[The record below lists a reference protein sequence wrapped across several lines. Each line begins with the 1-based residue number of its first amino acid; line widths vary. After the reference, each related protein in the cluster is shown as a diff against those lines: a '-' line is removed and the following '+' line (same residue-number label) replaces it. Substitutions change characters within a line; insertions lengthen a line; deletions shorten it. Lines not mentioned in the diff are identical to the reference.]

1 MSDAVTA
8 RDDGAE
14 TTPLKDMSTLTLTAK
29 TLIHDDIGLE
39 EAPVPSSRSAT
50 KRRRLGTRARL
61 LLLGIPLL
69 ALAVASLAS
78 WLAYAAKFEET
89 DNAFIEADVHPV
101 SSRITGDV
109 LEVLVQDNQFVTKG
123 QPLAK
128 LDPRDYEMKL
138 AFAKTTLEQAAAQ
151 IPQAEAALTRAQA
164 AGRETAAKV
173 EVTVAQLE
181 KARLDFERAEKLF
194 TNEGRAISR
203 QDLDSARS
211 AFEAATAS
219 HSAALAA
226 TEASAAGVRAAE
238 ADLAV
243 AKAGR
248 DHAQAVLDDAELQ
261 LSYTVLRAPETGR
274 IGKRTL
280 QTGQHVQ
287 PGQALLAVVSQD
299 TWVVAN
305 FKENQLS
312 QMRPGQP
319 VEIKIDAIHGQ
330 SFQGHVDSF
339 SPGTGAKFTLLP
351 PDNAT
356 GNFTKIVQRLPV
368 KIRLAADQ
376 TKAFSAQL
384 SPGLSVIATVRVKS

>member
-1 MSDAVTA
+1 MSGRGAV

-14 TTPLKDMSTLTLTAK
+14 TTPQKEMSTLTLTAK
-29 TLIHDDIGLE
+29 TLVHDDIE
-39 EAPVPSSRSAT
+39 FDEAPPPSSRSAT
-50 KRRRLGTRARL
+50 PRRTLSTRTRL
-61 LLLGIPLL
+61 LLVGIPLL
-69 ALAVASLAS
+69 ALGVASLAS

-89 DNAFIEADVHPV
+89 DDAFVEADVHPV

-109 LEVLVQDNQFVTKG
+109 LEVFVEDNQFVTKG

-138 AFAKTTLEQAAAQ
+138 AFARTALEQAAAQ
-151 IPQAEAALTRAQA
+151 IPQAEAALARAQA
-164 AGRETAAKV
+164 AGREAAAKV
-173 EVTVAQLE
+173 EVTVAQKE
-181 KARLDFERAEKLF
+181 KARLDFERAEKLY
-194 TNEGRAISR
+194 TTEGRAISR
-203 QDLDSARS
+203 QDYDSAKS
-211 AFEAATAS
+211 AYDAATAS
-219 HSAALAA
+219 HTAALAA
-226 TEASAAGVRAAE
+226 TEAATAGVSAAE
-238 ADLAV
+238 ADLSM

-248 DHAQAVLDDAELQ
+248 DHAQTVMDDAELQ
-261 LSYTVLRAPETGR
+261 LSYTVLRAPDAGR

-312 QMRPGQP
+312 QMRAGQP

-330 SFQGHVDSF
+330 SFQGRVDSF

-368 KIRLAADQ
+368 KILLDEAEA
-376 TKAFSAQL
+376 KAFSAQL

>member
-1 MSDAVTA
+1 
-8 RDDGAE
+8 
-14 TTPLKDMSTLTLTAK
+14 MSTLTLTAK
-29 TLIHDDIGLE
+29 TLVHDDIELD
-39 EAPVPSSRSAT
+39 EAPPPSSRSAAP
-50 KRRRLGTRARL
+50 RRTLSTRTRL
-61 LLLGIPLL
+61 LLVGIPLL
-69 ALAVASLAS
+69 ALAAAALTS

-89 DNAFIEADVHPV
+89 DDAFIEADVHPV

-109 LEVLVQDNQFVTKG
+109 LEVLVEDNQFVTKG

-138 AFAKTTLEQAAAQ
+138 AFARTALEQAAAQ
-151 IPQAEAALTRAQA
+151 IPQAEAALARAQA
-164 AGRETAAKV
+164 AGREAAAKV
-173 EVTVAQLE
+173 EVTVAQKE
-181 KARLDFERAEKLF
+181 KARLDFERAEKLY
-194 TNEGRAISR
+194 TTEGRAISR
-203 QDLDSARS
+203 QDCDSAKS
-211 AFEAATAS
+211 AYDAATAS
-219 HSAALAA
+219 HTAAVASH
-226 TEASAAGVRAAE
+226 EASSAGVSAAE
-238 ADLAV
+238 ADLSM

-248 DHAQAVLDDAELQ
+248 DHAQTVMDDAELQ
-261 LSYTVLRAPETGR
+261 LSYTVLRAPDAGR

-287 PGQALLAVVSQD
+287 PGQALLAVVSQN

-312 QMRPGQP
+312 QMRAGQP

-330 SFQGHVDSF
+330 SFQGRVDSF

-368 KIRLAADQ
+368 KILLDEAEA
-376 TKAFSAQL
+376 KAFSTQL

>member
-1 MSDAVTA
+1 
-8 RDDGAE
+8 
-14 TTPLKDMSTLTLTAK
+14 MSTLALAPK
-29 TLIHDDIGLE
+29 TRMPEIELDE
-39 EAPVPSSRSAT
+39 PPPRQKAAARPKRTMSPRT
-50 KRRRLGTRARL
+50 KVLFF
-61 LLLGIPLL
+61 GIPAL
-69 ALAVASLAS
+69 ALAACALSS

-101 SSRITGDV
+101 SSRIAGDV
-109 LEVLVQDNQFVTKG
+109 LEVLVDDNQIVAKG

-138 AFAKTTLEQAAAQ
+138 AFAKTALEQAAAQ
-151 IPQAEAALTRAQA
+151 IPQAEAALARAEA
-164 AGRETAAKV
+164 AGRESAAKV
-173 EVTVAQLE
+173 NVTVAQLE
-181 KARLDFERAEKLF
+181 KARLDFDRAEKLY

-203 QDLDSARS
+203 QDLDTAKA
-211 AFEAATAS
+211 AFDSATAN
-219 HSAALAA
+219 HTAAIASQQAA
-226 TEASAAGVRAAE
+226 VAGVRAAE

-248 DHAQAVLDDAELQ
+248 DHAQAGVNDAELQ
-261 LSYTVLRAPETGR
+261 LSYTVLRAPDAGR
-274 IGKRTL
+274 VGKRTL

-299 TWVVAN
+299 NWVVAN

-312 QMRPGQP
+312 HMRAGQP
-319 VEIKIDAIHGQ
+319 VEIQIDAIHGQ
-330 SFQGHVDSF
+330 RFTGRVDSF

-368 KIRLAADQ
+368 KILLDESEAQ
-376 TKAFSAQL
+376 AFASQI
-384 SPGLSVIATVRVKS
+384 SPGLSVIATVRVKL

>member
-1 MSDAVTA
+1 MMVPK
-8 RDDGAE
+8 
-14 TTPLKDMSTLTLTAK
+14 TTPLNAMSTLTLTAK
-29 TLIHDDIGLE
+29 TIVHEDIGLD
-39 EAPVPSSRSAT
+39 EAPAPRQRSAAPRRTLSSRT
-50 KRRRLGTRARL
+50 RL
-61 LLLGIPLL
+61 LLVGIPLL
-69 ALAVASLAS
+69 ALAAAGLTS
-78 WLAYAAKFEET
+78 WLAYAAQFEET
-89 DNAFIEADVHPV
+89 DDAFIEADVHPV

-109 LEVLVQDNQFVTKG
+109 LEVLVEDNQIVAKG

-138 AFAKTTLEQAAAQ
+138 AFAKTALEQAAAQ
-151 IPQAEAALTRAQA
+151 IPQAQAALARAQA
-164 AGRETAAKV
+164 AGREAAAKV
-173 EVTVAQLE
+173 EVTVAQME

-194 TNEGRAISR
+194 TTEGRAISR

-211 AFEAATAS
+211 AFDAATAS
-219 HSAALAA
+219 HTAAVASH
-226 TEASAAGVRAAE
+226 EASAAGVSAAE
-238 ADLAV
+238 ADLAM

-261 LSYTVLRAPETGR
+261 LSYTVLRAPDTGR

-312 QMRPGQP
+312 QMRAGQP
-319 VEIKIDAIHGQ
+319 VEVTIDAIHGQ
-330 SFQGHVDSF
+330 SFRGHVDSF

-356 GNFTKIVQRLPV
+356 GNFTKIVQHLPV
-368 KIRLAADQ
+368 KIRLDADES
-376 TKAFSAQL
+376 KAFSARL

>member
-1 MSDAVTA
+1 MVP
-8 RDDGAE
+8 E
-14 TTPLKDMSTLTLTAK
+14 TTPQNVMSTLTLTAK
-29 TLIHDDIGLE
+29 TLVHDDIELD
-39 EAPVPSSRSAT
+39 EAPQPSSRSAAP
-50 KRRRLGTRARL
+50 RRTLSTRTRL
-61 LLLGIPLL
+61 LLVGIPLL
-69 ALAVASLAS
+69 ALTATALTS

-89 DNAFIEADVHPV
+89 DDAFIEADVHPV

-109 LEVLVQDNQFVTKG
+109 LEVLVEDNQFVTKG

-138 AFAKTTLEQAAAQ
+138 AFARTALEQAAAQ
-151 IPQAEAALTRAQA
+151 IPQAEAALARAQA
-164 AGRETAAKV
+164 AGREAAAKV
-173 EVTVAQLE
+173 EVTVAQKE
-181 KARLDFERAEKLF
+181 KARLDFERAEKLY
-194 TNEGRAISR
+194 TTEGRAISR
-203 QDLDSARS
+203 QDYDSAKS
-211 AFEAATAS
+211 AYDAATAS
-219 HSAALAA
+219 HTAAVASH
-226 TEASAAGVRAAE
+226 EASAAGVSAAE
-238 ADLAV
+238 ADLSM

-248 DHAQAVLDDAELQ
+248 DHAQTAMDDAELQ
-261 LSYTVLRAPETGR
+261 LSYTVLRAPDAGR

-312 QMRPGQP
+312 QMRAGQP

-330 SFQGHVDSF
+330 SFQGRVDSF
-339 SPGTGAKFTLLP
+339 SPGTGAKFNLLP

-368 KIRLAADQ
+368 KILLDEAEV
-376 TKAFSAQL
+376 KAFSAQL

>member
-1 MSDAVTA
+1 MVP
-8 RDDGAE
+8 E
-14 TTPLKDMSTLTLTAK
+14 TTPQNAMSTLTLTAK
-29 TLIHDDIGLE
+29 TLVHDDIELD
-39 EAPVPSSRSAT
+39 EAPPPSSRNAAT
-50 KRRRLGTRARL
+50 RRTLSTRTRL
-61 LLLGIPLL
+61 LLVGIPLL
-69 ALAVASLAS
+69 ALAATALTS

-89 DNAFIEADVHPV
+89 DDAFIEADVHPV

-109 LEVLVQDNQFVTKG
+109 LEVLVEDNQFVTKG

-138 AFAKTTLEQAAAQ
+138 AFARTALEQAAAQ
-151 IPQAEAALTRAQA
+151 IPQAEAALARAQA
-164 AGRETAAKV
+164 AGREAAAKV
-173 EVTVAQLE
+173 EVTVAQKE
-181 KARLDFERAEKLF
+181 KARLDFERAEKLY
-194 TNEGRAISR
+194 TTEGRAISR
-203 QDLDSARS
+203 QDYDSAKS
-211 AFEAATAS
+211 AYDAATAS
-219 HSAALAA
+219 HTAAVASH
-226 TEASAAGVRAAE
+226 EASAAGVSAAE
-238 ADLAV
+238 ADLSM

-248 DHAQAVLDDAELQ
+248 DHAQTAMDDAELQ
-261 LSYTVLRAPETGR
+261 LSYTVLRAPDAGR

-312 QMRPGQP
+312 QMRAGQP

-330 SFQGHVDSF
+330 SFQGRVDSF

-368 KIRLAADQ
+368 KILLDEAEV
-376 TKAFSAQL
+376 KAFSAQL

>member
-1 MSDAVTA
+1 
-8 RDDGAE
+8 
-14 TTPLKDMSTLTLTAK
+14 MSTLTLTAK
-29 TLIHDDIGLE
+29 TLVHDDIELD
-39 EAPVPSSRSAT
+39 EAPPPSSRSTAP
-50 KRRRLGTRARL
+50 RRTLSTRTRL
-61 LLLGIPLL
+61 LLVGIPLL
-69 ALAVASLAS
+69 ALTATALTS

-89 DNAFIEADVHPV
+89 DDAFIEADVHPV

-109 LEVLVQDNQFVTKG
+109 LEVLVEDNQFVTKG

-138 AFAKTTLEQAAAQ
+138 AFARTALEQAAAQ
-151 IPQAEAALTRAQA
+151 IPQAEAALARAQA
-164 AGRETAAKV
+164 AGREAAAKV
-173 EVTVAQLE
+173 EVTVAQKE
-181 KARLDFERAEKLF
+181 KARLDFERAEKLY
-194 TNEGRAISR
+194 TTEGRAISR
-203 QDLDSARS
+203 QDYDSAKS
-211 AFEAATAS
+211 AYDAATAS
-219 HSAALAA
+219 HTAAVASH
-226 TEASAAGVRAAE
+226 EASAAGVSAAE
-238 ADLAV
+238 ADLSM

-248 DHAQAVLDDAELQ
+248 DHAQTVMDDAELQ
-261 LSYTVLRAPETGR
+261 LSYTVLRAPDAGR

-312 QMRPGQP
+312 QMRAGQP

-330 SFQGHVDSF
+330 SFRGRVNSF

-368 KIRLAADQ
+368 KILLDEAEA
-376 TKAFSAQL
+376 KAFSTQL

>member
-1 MSDAVTA
+1 MMVPKPNHEKA
-8 RDDGAE
+8 
-14 TTPLKDMSTLTLTAK
+14 MSTLTLTPKSLAPE
-29 TLIHDDIGLE
+29 IEFDDPPSRTRPA
-39 EAPVPSSRSAT
+39 APSRALS
-50 KRRRLGTRARL
+50 RRSKI

-69 ALAVASLAS
+69 AAATFALSS

-101 SSRITGDV
+101 SSRISGDV
-109 LEVLVQDNQFVTKG
+109 LEVLVGDNQIVAKG

-138 AFAKTTLEQAAAQ
+138 AFARTALEQAAAQ
-151 IPQAEAALTRAQA
+151 IPQAEAALARAQA
-164 AGRETAAKV
+164 AGREAAAKV
-173 EVTVAQLE
+173 TVAAAQLE
-181 KARLDFERAEKLF
+181 KARLDFDRAEKLF
-194 TNEGRAISR
+194 THEGRAISR
-203 QDLDSARS
+203 QDLDSAKS
-211 AFEAATAS
+211 AFDAASAS
-219 HSAALAA
+219 HTAAVAA
-226 TEASAAGVRAAE
+226 HEASAAGVSAAE
-238 ADLAV
+238 ADLAM

-248 DHAQAVLDDAELQ
+248 DHAQAVLDDAKLQ
-261 LSYTVLRAPETGR
+261 LSYTVLRAPDAGR
-274 IGKRTL
+274 VGKRTL

-287 PGQALLAVVSQD
+287 PGQALLAVVSQN

-312 QMRPGQP
+312 QMRAGQP
-319 VEIKIDAIHGQ
+319 VEIKIDAIHGH
-330 SFQGHVDSF
+330 SFQGQVDSF

-368 KIRLAADQ
+368 KIRLNAEE
-376 TKAFSAQL
+376 TKAFSTQL